1 MLPESDFPS
10 RIFIA
15 GLRGGTGKTTLSL
28 GIIAALRRSGQSV
41 APFKKGPDYIDAG
54 WLALAAG
61 RPCYNLDTFLVP
73 PADVVGSF
81 LAHTRSGDI
90 AVVEGNR
97 GLYDG
102 IDPEGRT
109 SSAEVAKLLGA
120 PVVLC
125 VDATKMTRTAA
136 AIISGCAGF
145 DPEVRLSGVV
155 LNRVAGP
162 RHENILRECIARHCG
177 IPVLGAVPKLGD
189 HHFPERHMGL
199 VPTPEHEG
207 AVDALAAAAAVAEQY
222 LDLDA
227 LVDLA
232 SQAGPLPPGT
242 DRQANGNAAAAP
254 SVAERPPRIGVL
266 RDAAFQFYYPD
277 NIEALNRAGAETVF
291 ISALENRGLPPLDGL
306 YIGGGFPETH
316 AAALGENRAL
326 LRDIRE
332 GAEAGLPV
340 YAECGGLMYLGEGL
354 VIEGRTHPMSG
365 VLPVVFGLAPRPQGL
380 GYTVVEVERE
390 NPYFP
395 VGTELRGHEFRYSKV
410 LEWRGEVAD
419 MVFGMKRGTGFA
431 GNRDGIRY
439 KRVFATYTHIHALGV
454 PGWAPALV
462 ANARAYRDGEPIEA
476 RTP

>member
-1 MLPESDFPS
+1 MPPISDSPP

-15 GLRGGTGKTTLSL
+15 GLRGGAGKTTLSL
-28 GIIAALRRSGQSV
+28 GIIAALRRAGRSV

-73 PADVVGSF
+73 PAEVLGSF
-81 LAHTRSGDI
+81 LVHTRPGDI
-90 AVVEGNR
+90 AVIEGNR

-125 VDATKMTRTAA
+125 IDATKMTRTAA
-136 AIISGCAGF
+136 AVISGCTGF
-145 DPEVRLSGVV
+145 DPEVRLRGVI

-162 RHENILRECIARHCG
+162 RHENILRECIEHHCG
-177 IPVLGAVPKLGD
+177 IPVLGAVPKLD
-189 HHFPERHMGL
+189 AHHFPERHMGL
-199 VPTPEHEG
+199 VPTPEHAG
-207 AVDALAAAAAVAEQY
+207 AVDALAAAAAVAERY

-227 LVDLA
+227 LA
-232 SQAGPLPPGT
+232 RIAAEAGPMPDWP
-242 DRQANGNAAAAP
+242 RPESAASVSAASEEP
-254 SVAERPPRIGVL
+254 RPRVGVL

-277 NIEALNRAGAETVF
+277 NIEALNQAGAETVF
-291 ISALENRGLPPLDGL
+291 IDALADRRMPPLDGL

-340 YAECGGLMYLGEGL
+340 YAECGGLMYLGEAL
-354 VIEGRTHPMSG
+354 VIEGRTYPMSG

-410 LEWRGEVAD
+410 LEWRGEPAD

-431 GNRDGIRY
+431 GNRDGIRH

-462 ANARAYRDGEPIEA
+462 ANARAYRDGKPIESW
-476 RTP
+476 TG

>member
-1 MLPESDFPS
+1 MLPESDSPS

-15 GLRGGTGKTTLSL
+15 GSRGGAGKTTLSL
-28 GIIAALRRSGQSV
+28 GIIAALRRLGQSV

-61 RPCYNLDTFLVP
+61 RPCYNLDTFLVS

-125 VDATKMTRTAA
+125 IDATKMTRTAA

-145 DPEVRLSGVV
+145 DPDVRLSGVI

-162 RHENILRECIARHCG
+162 RHEAILRDCIAHHCG
-177 IPVLGAVPKLGD
+177 IPVLGVVPKLGD
-189 HHFPERHMGL
+189 RHFPERHMGL
-199 VPTPEHEG
+199 VPTPEHAG
-207 AVDALAAAAAVAEQY
+207 AVDALAAAAAVAERH

-227 LVDLA
+227 LVRVA
-232 SQAGPLPPGT
+232 AEAGPMPDSSPPKG
-242 DRQANGNAAAAP
+242 AAVVFGSEDEP
-254 SVAERPPRIGVL
+254 RPRIGVL

-277 NIEALNRAGAETVF
+277 NIEALHRAGAETVF
-291 ISALENRGLPPLDGL
+291 ISALENRGLPPSLDGL

-326 LRDIRE
+326 SRDIRE

-340 YAECGGLMYLGEGL
+340 YAECGGLMYLGEAL
-354 VIEGRTHPMSG
+354 VIEGRTYPMAG
-365 VLPVVFGLAPRPQGL
+365 VLPVVFGFAPRPQGL
-380 GYTVVEVERE
+380 GYTVVAVERE

-395 VGTELRGHEFRYSKV
+395 VGMELRGHEFRYSKV

-419 MVFGMKRGTGFA
+419 MVFGMKRGAGFA
-431 GNRDGIRY
+431 GNRDGIRH

-462 ANARAYRDGEPIEA
+462 ANARAYRDGEPIELM
-476 RTP
+476 RD